1 MTMIKD
7 EIARSIQNLN
17 IQRHVNFVLNENCDK
32 KYLAE
37 YVGVVLLINSERID
51 ISIAFSPHFPLTLP
65 DIFVK
70 RHTAFRAHVGGDGK
84 ICIFNS
90 SSILIKKDMT
100 DQLVIDCFDQAIRIL
115 NIHPGSKTYNDEVCR
130 EFDSYWFSIRDK
142 KAYSCLDIKDLKYIE
157 LPMVVSKGVSIIA
170 NTKEDAEII
179 LRNNFGLAPDK
190 DDFERTCLIIR
201 IREGSGMIPLSKQFK
216 WSTIRRYII
225 DNTSSSVK
233 RQFKKFL
240 DKKVKHYVR
249 YILLAYPANEGDILF
264 GFRVEFSNSRFAKIE
279 NSQMCKVE
287 IVFIERIDHQYLTMR
302 GGATSALKDKRVLLL
317 GCGSVGGYIANNL
330 CQAGVMNVDIL
341 DNDIFQPENV
351 HRHWLGFDSI
361 SPKKYR
367 YKADL
372 VKEKLESQYPY
383 ADIDSLNYLDRSVQ
397 SYISDVN
404 KLAHYDLIISA
415 LGEPTINLEIN
426 RILKQNHLNTPF
438 ICCFNEPYGVGGHI
452 LSINI
457 EKSSCLQCWYTDVIS
472 RDLVQFRGSFVAPE
486 QNFKK
491 NISGCSGAF
500 VPYSCLDS
508 QQTALIASRQSID
521 ILKGNLTKN
530 GLFSWIGSSEELLSH
545 GFFLSEWYLLNKERG
560 YITMDAITNNNCSIC
575 KCGGY
580 E

>member
-1 MTMIKD
+1 MAMIKD
-7 EIARSIQNLN
+7 KITQIIQNLN
-17 IQRHVNFVLNENCDK
+17 IQRYVNFVLNENCDK

-37 YVGVVLLINSERID
+37 YVGAVLLNNGERID

-65 DIFVK
+65 DIYVMEHK
-70 RHTAFRAHVGGDGK
+70 TFRAHVGSDGK
-84 ICIFNS
+84 ICIFDS
-90 SSILIKKDMT
+90 SAILIKQNMT
-100 DQLVIDCFDQAIRIL
+100 DQLVIDCFDQALRIL

-142 KAYSCLDIKDLKYIE
+142 KAYSCLDIKDIKYIE
-157 LPMVVSKGVSIIA
+157 LPMVVSKGVSLIA
-170 NTKEDAEII
+170 NTKEDAEVI
-179 LRNNFGLAPDK
+179 LRNNFGLSPDK
-190 DDFERTCLIIR
+190 DDFERTCLVIR
-201 IREGSGMIPLSKQFK
+201 IRDGSSMIPLSKQFK
-216 WSTIRRYII
+216 WGTIRRYII

-233 RQFKKFL
+233 RQFKRFL

-249 YILLAYPANEGDILF
+249 YILLVYSANVGDILF
-264 GFRVEFSNSRFAKIE
+264 GFRVEFNNSRYSKIE
-279 NSQMCKVE
+279 NSQTCKVE
-287 IVFIERIDHQYLTMR
+287 NVFIERIDHQYLTMR
-302 GGATSALKDKRVLLL
+302 GGATSELKDKRVLLL

-351 HRHWLGFDSI
+351 HRHWLAFDSI
-361 SPKKYR
+361 SPKQYR

-372 VKEKLESQYPY
+372 VKEKLELQYPY

-404 KLAHYDLIISA
+404 RLGHYDLIISA

-426 RILKQNHLNTPF
+426 RILKHNNLNTPF
-438 ICCFNEPYGVGGHI
+438 ICCFNEPYGVGGHV
-452 LSINI
+452 LAINI
-457 EKSSCLQCWYTDVIS
+457 EKSSCLQCLYTDAIS
-472 RDLVQFRGSFVAPE
+472 SDLVQFRGSFVAPE

-508 QQTALIASRQSID
+508 QQTALIATRQSID
-521 ILKGNLTKN
+521 ILKGSLTKN
-530 GLFSWIGSSEELLSH
+530 GLFSWIGSSEELLSQ

-560 YITMDAITNNNCSIC
+560 YITMDAFTNSNCSIC
-575 KCGGY
+575 KCGG
-580 E
+580 

>member
-7 EIARSIQNLN
+7 EITRIIQNLN
-17 IQRHVNFVLNENCDK
+17 IQRNVNFVLNENCDK
-32 KYLAE
+32 KCLAE
-37 YVGVVLLINSERID
+37 YVGVVLLSNSERID

-65 DIFVK
+65 EIYVK
-70 RHTAFRAHVGGDGK
+70 ENKTFRAHVGNSGK
-84 ICIFNS
+84 ICLFDS
-90 SSILIKKDMT
+90 SAILIKQDMPN
-100 DQLVIDCFDQAIRIL
+100 QLLIDCFDQAIRIL

-130 EFDSYWFSIRDK
+130 EFDSYWLSIRDK
-142 KAYSCLDIKDLKYIE
+142 KAYSCLDIKDIKYIE

-179 LRNNFGLAPDK
+179 LRNNFGFSPDK
-190 DDFERTCLIIR
+190 DDFERTCLVIR
-201 IREGSGMIPLSKQFK
+201 IRDGSSMIPLTKQFK
-216 WSTIRRYII
+216 WGTIRRYII

-233 RQFKKFL
+233 RQFKTFL
-240 DKKVKHYVR
+240 EKKVKHYVR
-249 YILLAYPANEGDILF
+249 YILLVYPANEGDILF
-264 GFRVEFSNSRFAKIE
+264 GFRVEFNNSRYSKIE
-279 NSQMCKVE
+279 NSQTCKVE
-287 IVFIERIDHQYLTMR
+287 NVFIERIDHQYLTMR

-361 SPKKYR
+361 SPKQYR

-372 VKEKLESQYPY
+372 VKEKLESLYPY

-397 SYISDVN
+397 SYIADVSR
-404 KLAHYDLIISA
+404 LGHYDLIISA

-426 RILKQNHLNTPF
+426 RILKNNHLDIPF
-438 ICCFNEPYGVGGHI
+438 LCCFNEPYGVGGHV
-452 LSINI
+452 LTINI

-472 RDLVQFRGSFVAPE
+472 SDLVPFRGSFVAPG

-508 QQTALIASRQSID
+508 QQTALIAARQSIN
-521 ILKGNLTKN
+521 ILKGQLSKN
-530 GLFSWIGSSEELLSH
+530 VLFSWIGPSEEILSQ
-545 GFFLSEWYLLNKERG
+545 GFSLSEWYLLNKGRG
-560 YITMDAITNNNCSIC
+560 YISMDAITNCKCSIC
-575 KCGGY
+575 KY
-580 E
+580 EG